1 MLRRPLAF
9 AAAAVAASTLGLIG
23 APARADTTPFNLAS
37 GNFFQDWSNI
47 NLITTDND
55 WSGVPSIT
63 GYLGDYTAAN
73 PTDVDPRT
81 LTGTMTNLSLET
93 VHVLAN
99 QTSPNTLT
107 AGGFAEFHVM
117 DPGTPAQTNPTV
129 AFQATD
135 TADAP
140 FMVLFLNTT
149 GRQNVT
155 LLYNLR
161 DIDNSADNGD
171 QQIDLQYRIGDS
183 GNWTSYPA
191 YIADVTLGPNLAS
204 PGTGPIP
211 IFLPDLVNDQPLV
224 QVRWITTNS
233 ADGDEWVGI
242 DDIEVRSQGGGT
254 RVIPE
259 PGAALLLL
267 PMLAFLVT
275 TRARRRRV

>member
-1 MLRRPLAF
+1 MLRRALSF
-9 AAAAVAASTLGLIG
+9 AAAAVAAATLGLTG
-23 APARADTTPFNLAS
+23 TSARADTNPFDLSS

-81 LTGTMTNLSLET
+81 LTGTMTDLSLET
-93 VHVLAN
+93 AHVIAN

-117 DPGTPAQTNPTV
+117 DAGTPAQNNPTV

-135 TADAP
+135 AADAP

-149 GRQNVT
+149 GRQNVVM
-155 LLYNLR
+155 LYNLR
-161 DIDNSADNGD
+161 DIDTSADDGD
-171 QQIDLQYRIGDS
+171 QLVDLQYRVGDS
-183 GNWTSYPA
+183 GDWTGLVLTP
-191 YIADVTLGPNLAS
+191 DMTLGPNAGS

-211 IFLPDLVNDQPLV
+211 VFFPDLVNDYPLV

-259 PGAALLLL
+259 PSAALLLL
-267 PMLAFLVT
+267 PLLTVVATTLV
-275 TRARRRRV
+275 RRRIV